1 MKFYLA
7 EGNVGKG
14 TTREQ
19 VDNVIK
25 LLKSRGWDVEYG
37 VERNKAENVSEF
49 GREEEIQDEF
59 SKDFMKCVEVL
70 GL

>member
-1 MKFYLA
+1 MKFYLV
-7 EGNVGKG
+7 EGNIGKG

-19 VDNVIK
+19 VDDVIK
-25 LLKSRGWDVEYG
+25 LLKSKGWDVEYG
-37 VERNKAENVSEF
+37 AQRNKADDVSEF

-59 SKDFMKCVEVL
+59 SKDFMKVLEVL

>member
-1 MKFYLA
+1 MKFYIV
-7 EGNVGKG
+7 EGNIGKN
-14 TTREQ
+14 TSREQ

-25 LLKSRGWDVEYG
+25 LLKSKGWDVEYG
-37 VERNKAENVSEF
+37 AQRNKAEDVSEF